1 MQSLAS
7 LTPSIC
13 FLHPHRVNESSENPA
28 AHLHQPLVGFH
39 LDSRRRTAT
48 SPAVSKGMKHG
59 PDTWLS
65 PCASGRCRKIVSASV
80 QAATIACPKC
90 HSKPIV
96 PLFDPA
102 RGYEDDE
109 AFPSCQASE
118 PLMHEAFACP
128 TCGKRS
134 LRITFAGLWD

>member
-1 MQSLAS
+1 MVFTVGVILDGTGPFGHGIRGLCVGVGVSL
-7 LTPSIC
+7 
-13 FLHPHRVNESSENPA
+13 
-28 AHLHQPLVGFH
+28 
-39 LDSRRRTAT
+39 
-48 SPAVSKGMKHG
+48 KHG

-118 PLMHEAFACP
+118 PLMQEAFACP

-134 LRITFAGLWD
+134 LRISFAGLWD